1 MTKSRKIS
9 AGRRLMFRFILLSLV
24 IVANSSQHTT
34 TTTSSRL
41 IEDSNS
47 DGPHQTV
54 EVSATNVP
62 TTHLPTSPTDFMGTD
77 DHEDMISF
85 QPSHPT
91 DERTTSIGFDRV
103 RTVVSDVTIV
113 ESSTDLSVS
122 QLDTT
127 IWVFRFSWSWVTIAQ
142 FTISLVGILGNL
154 LVTVVMAVRRSTAIS
169 TDLFIAALAISDLL
183 TSILNIPI
191 PRALQ
196 VPDNISGV
204 LYCRLVYTGCLT
216 WICVISSTYILVGA
230 SFERLAAVVYPLRFK
245 DIFTNRR
252 VNIFIIVAWIFS
264 ILSCSY
270 YLISLVMDVDLLSR
284 IYCTLSDSDSSL
296 LQAINLFNFAIRL
309 VIPVALM
316 IISQTA
322 MAVVLHLQSSRMK
335 QAMSNS
341 SKQSFH
347 VSARNRVI
355 KVMLVVII
363 IFILCW
369 APSQVAFVV
378 ASYRGT
384 AFARAYIAGTVR
396 QILNLLTFIN
406 SSINP
411 FIYAAHYPKFRAAVK
426 DVFSGKTENVPL
438 FGTDN
443 HGGMRTE
450 MTGGNP

>member
-1 MTKSRKIS
+1 MTKSSNRS
-9 AGRRLMFRFILLSLV
+9 EGRRLMLRFILLSLV
-24 IVANSSQHTT
+24 IVANSSKHT

-41 IEDSNS
+41 IGESNS
-47 DGPHQTV
+47 DGSDQTM
-54 EVSATNVP
+54 EVSSTNAP
-62 TTHLPTSPTDFMGTD
+62 TTHIPISPTDFIEKEN
-77 DHEDMISF
+77 HEDKISF

-91 DERTTSIGFDRV
+91 GEITTS
-103 RTVVSDVTIV
+103 IV
-113 ESSTDLSVS
+113 ESSTESSVS

-142 FTISLVGILGNL
+142 STISLIGILGNL
-154 LVTVVMAVRRSTAIS
+154 LVAVVMAVRRSTASS

-196 VPDNISGV
+196 VPDNILGM
-204 LYCRLVYTGCLT
+204 LYCRLFYTGCLT

-245 DIFTNRR
+245 DIFTHRR
-252 VNIFIIVAWIFS
+252 VNIFIIVAWLFS

-270 YLISLVMDVDLLSR
+270 YLITLVVDADLPSR
-284 IYCTLSDSDSSL
+284 IYCALSDSDSSL

-322 MAVVLHLQSSRMK
+322 MAVVLHLQSSQMK

-369 APSQVAFVV
+369 APSQVAFVIV
-378 ASYRGT
+378 SYRGA
-384 AFARAYIAGTVR
+384 AFAKAYIAGTVR
-396 QILNLLTFIN
+396 QTLNLLTFIN

-411 FIYAAHYPKFRAAVK
+411 FIYAAHYPKFRAAIK
-426 DVFSGKTENVPL
+426 DVFSGKTQNVPL
-438 FGTDN
+438 FGTDSH
-443 HGGMRTE
+443 HGMSNE
-450 MTGGNP
+450 MTDGNP